1 MEGVRR
7 DFVSGG
13 SELQKVDDINTRNFT
28 GHCNNNSP
36 SNKQSNVWK
45 TTICIIRIIPFII

>member
-7 DFVSGG
+7 DFVSRD